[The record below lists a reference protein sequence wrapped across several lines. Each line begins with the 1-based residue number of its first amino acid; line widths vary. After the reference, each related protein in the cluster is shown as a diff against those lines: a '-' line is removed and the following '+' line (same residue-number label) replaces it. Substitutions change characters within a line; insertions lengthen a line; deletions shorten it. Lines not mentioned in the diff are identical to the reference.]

1 MGCFPYK
8 YGYFAAKV
16 GQKEHMFLGRFE
28 HVLDSKSRLTV
39 PVKYR
44 PVLSEGMVVTKG
56 PGDFL
61 VLFPAGEWERLVA
74 RSRDLPT
81 LTDEDVAE
89 LRRWLFAEAA
99 EVEMDSQGRII
110 IPSELRD
117 HAGITNAVT
126 LAGVDTHV
134 ELWTPAYWQN
144 RTAHRMQDN
153 ELTASFRTLRL

>member
-1 MGCFPYK
+1 
-8 YGYFAAKV
+8 
-16 GQKEHMFLGRFE
+16 MFLGRFE
-28 HVLDSKSRLTV
+28 HVLDSKWRLTV

-44 PVLSEGMVVTKG
+44 PALSAGMVVTKG

-61 VLFPAGEWERLVA
+61 VLFPADEWERLVA

-99 EVEMDSQGRII
+99 EIELDSQGRVI
-110 IPSELRD
+110 IPTELRD
-117 HAGITNAVT
+117 HAGITSNVI
-126 LAGVDTHV
+126 LAGVDTHI

-144 RTAHRMQDN
+144 RAAHRMQDN

>member
-1 MGCFPYK
+1 MGCFPYN

-16 GQKEHMFLGRFE
+16 GQTEHMFLGRFE